1 MRGGLVPAAGL
12 GESRNAG
19 WIGALARNLPATGF
33 WTGVRRPG
41 RFARR
46 GGADRSARQ
55 TSAAREGGK
64 LMDRH
69 GRPPASDVEAW
80 LAQELSFLYSVGR
93 KILRRAA
100 LARRSRWLCAA
111 LLAAGVCCSVW
122 ALVGTMGKS

>member
-1 MRGGLVPAAGL
+1 MPGGSGL
-12 GESRNAG
+12 SPETS
-19 WIGALARNLPATGF
+19 
-33 WTGVRRPG
+33 RRPAFG
-41 RFARR
+41 PVCA
-46 GGADRSARQ
+46 APACS
-55 TSAAREGGK
+55 SAAAAQTEEASDQRSGEGGK

-80 LAQELSFLYSVGR
+80 LAQELSFLYAVER